1 MYEYLKLDTDYFQGL
16 VESLG
21 KAAICEIIIDQVPVN
36 FEKYTRQIEEGLAE
50 NDYDKIRRAV
60 HTVKSDFR
68 HFIPV
73 EHEFI
78 KFIQNF
84 EDRAA
89 IKQKEIEERG
99 TVDEHKDFTADL
111 ERLKADAAEPLF
123 EISQLGE
130 EYRNA
135 D

>member
-1 MYEYLKLDTDYFQGL
+1 MYKYLKLDTDYFQGL

-21 KAAICEIIIDQVPVN
+21 KAAICEIIIDQVPAN
-36 FEKYTRQIEEGLAE
+36 FEKYTGQIEEGLAE
-50 NDYDKIRRAV
+50 KDYDKIRRAV

-73 EHEFI
+73 DHEFI
-78 KFIQNF
+78 RFIQDF

-89 IKQKEIEERG
+89 IKQKEVEEKG
-99 TVDEHKDFTADL
+99 AVSEHTDFSADL
-111 ERLKADAAEPLF
+111 ERLRADAAEPLV
-123 EISQLGE
+123 EISQLGD

-135 D
+135 E